1 MSKTGNSTNKQ
12 HTHTHTPTNLGQ
24 LIVDIF
30 EIVLKVLLEAL
41 GSVLNGNPIHTYNR
55 DSVHVL
61 EENRLRDRG
70 PVVDSTAVISMTTCS
85 DLKVEWT
92 VHLRRTRKGRRERRE
107 QQ

>member
-1 MSKTGNSTNKQ
+1 
-12 HTHTHTPTNLGQ
+12 
-24 LIVDIF
+24 
-30 EIVLKVLLEAL
+30 VLLEAL